1 MRFRRHVPR
10 GFYWTAKLE
19 KLTAGIARL
28 RGLPTGQRLLVLLA
42 AFFVTFFGGYLVA
55 ALVVFPSPI
64 FASASA
70 VPRVLGMTRQDAERA
85 LTEVGLAAGELDE
98 TTHPTLPRGAVVWQ
112 DPPPGVAVSPRAAV
126 NLTVSIGPQRVP
138 VPDLT
143 GYDAT
148 LAGQLILAAGL
159 RIRSIDSTQAPV
171 PHGVVVNTR
180 PPAGSTLLPGSGV
193 TLVVSVG
200 APTITVPDLTG
211 LTPDDAAAVLELV
224 GLTLGTS
231 MRRTSNA
238 GDPGSI
244 IEQAPGPGT
253 LSAPGTAVNI
263 TVAR

>member
-10 GFYWTAKLE
+10 GFYLTAKFE
-19 KLTAGIARL
+19 TLTARL
-28 RGLPTGQRLLVLLA
+28 AGLRRLPTGQRLLVLLA
-42 AFFVTFFGGYLVA
+42 AFLATFVAGYLLA
-55 ALVVFPSPI
+55 ALVVFPAPI
-64 FASASA
+64 FASATA
-70 VPRVLGMTRQDAERA
+70 VPRVLGMPRQEAERTLA
-85 LTEVGLAAGELDE
+85 EVGLAAGEVDE
-98 TTHPTLPRGAVVWQ
+98 ATHPTLERSAIVWQ
-112 DPPPGVAVSPRAAV
+112 DPPPGVAVSPRSAV

-138 VPDLT
+138 GPDLT

-148 LAGQLILAAGL
+148 LAGQLIQAAGL

-171 PHGVVVNTR
+171 PRGVVVNTR

-211 LTPDDAAAVLELV
+211 LEPEDAAAVLELV
-224 GLTLGTS
+224 GLTMGTS
-231 MRRTSNA
+231 MRRTSSA
-238 GDPGSI
+238 SDPGTI
-244 IEQAPGPGT
+244 IEQSPAPGT